1 MPSLG
6 PFIGFGN
13 GTLLFLT
20 FAAVGVG
27 FNLGLDTVMRR
38 IVSPEVRHRAG
49 PTAAVTV

>member
-38 IVSPEVRHRAG
+38 PAI
-49 PTAAVTV
+49 AAPWRVD